1 MICKLTNS
9 DLQTSAKVIDDEKTL
24 RSKLSDYENSL
35 SCIERKHKLAMNEMT
50 FKYKNELD
58 ELEMIYN
65 KKFSMYTILK
75 Y

>member
-1 MICKLTNS
+1 LTNS
-9 DLQTSAKVIDDEKTL
+9 DLQTSSKANNDEKTL
-24 RSKLSDYENSL
+24 RSKLLDYENSL
-35 SCIERKHKLAMNEMT
+35 SNIERKHKLAMNEMS

-65 KKFSMYTILK
+65 KKLSMYIIEN